1 MGLTY
6 DHHKFEVNRK
16 GMDTYMKYLKD
27 RKIAIK
33 ITTVLIVFSILL
45 GANLSLSKMRE
56 EAMLIFYQGE
66 RMDGKGIQSDLE
78 YIMDQCYNL
87 TVVAG
92 RYMDKDDERIENVL
106 EHIEQVEKAETPGN
120 KFETKEQL
128 LQASMKLYEEL
139 NFMKLGERDQYYR
152 DSFAVDVESRQLII
166 SHSSYNENAFIF
178 NKCLKRFPANVL
190 SIITFVKPLEL
201 YE

>member
-1 MGLTY
+1 MII
-6 DHHKFEVNRK
+6 
-16 GMDTYMKYLKD
+16 YMKYLKD
-27 RKIAIK
+27 RKMAIK
-33 ITTVLIVFSILL
+33 ITSFLIVFSILL
-45 GANLSLSKMRE
+45 GANLSLSKIRE

-92 RYMDKDDERIENVL
+92 RYMDKDDERIKNVL
-106 EHIEQVEKAETPGN
+106 IHIELLEKTSTPGE
-120 KFETKEQL
+120 KFEAKEQL
-128 LQASMKLYEEL
+128 LEASMKLYEDL
-139 NFMKLGERDQYYR
+139 NLMNLDERDQNYR
-152 DSFAVDVESRQLII
+152 DSFSVDVKSRQLII
-166 SHSSYNENAFIF
+166 SHSSYNKKALVF

-190 SIITFVKPLEL
+190 SKITFVKPLEL

>member
-1 MGLTY
+1 MAY

-27 RKIAIK
+27 RKIAIR
-33 ITTVLIVFSILL
+33 ITSFLIAFSILL
-45 GANLSLSKMRE
+45 GANLSLSKIRE
-56 EAMLIFYQGE
+56 EALLIFYQGE

-106 EHIEQVEKAETPGN
+106 EHIDLMEKAETPGY
-120 KFETKEQL
+120 KFEAKEQL
-128 LQASMKLYEEL
+128 LEVSMKLYEEL
-139 NFMKLGERDQYYR
+139 NLMNLDERDQYYR
-152 DSFAVDVESRQLII
+152 DSFSVDVKSRQLII
-166 SHSSYNENAFIF
+166 SHSSYNKSASIY

-190 SIITFVKPLEL
+190 SAITFVKPLEL